1 MHEHLHGDA
10 VARRLAAMGTN
21 AIDFAV
27 SVNPFGPCPALVNV
41 LREVDPRGYPDPEC
55 TGARESLGAQIGI
68 SPDRL
73 VLGNGASEL
82 IWTLAKVLQ
91 SDERRRALVVEPAFG
106 EVSAAAKAH
115 GEPPL
120 AFGVDDPARLDATS
134 LKNAIEEAS
143 PAFVYL
149 ANPTSPW
156 GRAWDL
162 GLLAELIEST
172 QPVPWIID
180 ESFLSLSS
188 AHQDARVPL
197 PASAIRLHSLGKA
210 LGLAGVRVAY
220 ATVDPALGNRIRA
233 SRAPWTIN
241 AYALAVAHAIAE
253 SRAWVTESRD
263 TLLRLTERLRQ
274 LLEPA
279 NLRLEAS
286 QTVYG
291 VVRVGDAGSVAER
304 MLLGHGIAV
313 RDCTSFGM
321 PEYIRVC
328 ARPEADL
335 RRLVTAME
343 EVCRSPRA
351 P

>member
-10 VARRLAAMGTN
+10 VARRLAAVGAS

-27 SVNPFGPCPALVNV
+27 SVNPFGPCPALMEV
-41 LREVDPRGYPDPEC
+41 LREVDPRSYPDPEC
-55 TGARESLGAQIGI
+55 KGARESLGAQIGI
-68 SPDRL
+68 CPDRL

-82 IWTLAKVLQ
+82 IWTLARVLQ
-91 SDERRRALVVEPAFG
+91 TDERRRALVVEPAFS

-115 GEPPL
+115 GDPPL
-120 AFGVDDPARLDATS
+120 GFRVDDPAGLDARF
-134 LKNAIEEAS
+134 LKNAIERAN

-156 GRAWDL
+156 GRTWDL
-162 GLLAELIEST
+162 VVLTELIAST
-172 QPVPWIID
+172 QPIPWIVD

-188 AHQDARVPL
+188 AHRDAGVPL
-197 PASAIRLHSLGKA
+197 PPSAIRLHSLGKS

-220 ATVDPALGNRIRA
+220 ATVDPVLGSRIRA

-241 AYALAVAHAIAE
+241 AYALAIVDAIAE
-253 SRAWVTESRD
+253 SQAWVAESRD
-263 TLLRLTERLRQ
+263 TLLGLTAHLRQ

-279 NLRLEAS
+279 NLRLESS

-291 VVRVGDAGSVAER
+291 VVRVGDASSVAER
-304 MLLGHGIAV
+304 LLIDHRIAV

-321 PEYIRVC
+321 PEHIRVC

-335 RRLVTAME
+335 GRLVTAIM
-343 EVCRSPRA
+343 EVCR
-351 P
+351 